1 MMAQFADRFTRPDR
15 RRPPSV
21 GALSAERGSVAEKGK
36 WGRDDLQFA
45 RAVTFFDAI
54 FAFAVTLLITTVD
67 DFTPA
72 AWSSLDALQEAN
84 GPGLLAFTISFV
96 VVVSFWRANH
106 QEVTGFLALDG
117 RVIFLNCI
125 VMFGVVLIPFAT
137 EALGKLD
144 LPLPVAVYAVVISA
158 TYLMQRVVL
167 LDADRRG
174 LNGSRMTPHEMRWT
188 IANGVALPLVFLGSI
203 PVAYLVSP
211 GWAQRCWISLAV
223 LYPILGYLQRAQ
235 ERRSTPVPRQNTP
248 QPPDLEPTTT
258 EDAK

>member
-1 MMAQFADRFTRPDR
+1 MTTPVRF
-15 RRPPSV
+15 
-21 GALSAERGSVAEKGK
+21 
-36 WGRDDLQFA
+36 GRDALEFA

-67 DFTPA
+67 DFSPE
-72 AWSSLDALQEAN
+72 AWASLDALWESN
-84 GPGLLAFTISFV
+84 GPSLFAFAISFV

-106 QEVTGFLALDG
+106 RTVTGFAALDG
-117 RVIFLNCI
+117 RAILQNCM

-158 TYLMQRVVL
+158 TYLMQSFVL

-174 LNGSRMTPHEMRWT
+174 LRGTRMTSPERRW
-188 IANGVALPLVFLGSI
+188 AVGQAAVLPLVFLGSI

-211 GWAQRCWISLAV
+211 SWAQRCWIILAV
-223 LYPILGYLQRAQ
+223 IYPVLGRLEQRDH
-235 ERRSTPVPRQNTP
+235 RSAGAPAPSGGTAPNGNTP
-248 QPPDLEPTTT
+248 
-258 EDAK
+258 A

>member
-1 MMAQFADRFTRPDR
+1 MA
-15 RRPPSV
+15 
-21 GALSAERGSVAEKGK
+21 GK
-36 WGRDDLQFA
+36 SRWGRDELEFA

-84 GPGLLAFTISFV
+84 GPGLLDFTISFV

-106 QEVTGFLALDG
+106 QEVTGFTALDS
-117 RVIFLNCI
+117 RVIFLNCM

-144 LPLPVAVYAVVISA
+144 LPLPVAVYSMVISA

-174 LNGSRMTPHEMRWT
+174 LNGTRMTPHVMRWT
-188 IANGVALPLVFLGSI
+188 IANGVVLPLIFLGSI

-211 GWAQRCWISLAV
+211 AWAQRCWISLAV
-223 LYPILGYLQRAQ
+223 VYPLLGWLQRSG
-235 ERRSTPVPRQNTP
+235 ERRSGLVAATA
-248 QPPDLEPTTT
+248 PTEHPAAGGTT
-258 EDAK
+258 GEDAR

>member
-1 MMAQFADRFTRPDR
+1 MSDMTWR
-15 RRPPSV
+15 
-21 GALSAERGSVAEKGK
+21 
-36 WGRDDLQFA
+36 RDDLQFA

-72 AWSSLDALQEAN
+72 AWSSFDALQEAN
-84 GPGLLAFTISFV
+84 GAGLLAFTISFV

-106 QEVTGFLALDG
+106 QEVTGFVALDG
-117 RVIFLNCI
+117 RVILLNCM

-167 LDADRRG
+167 LDANRRG
-174 LNGSRMTPHEMRWT
+174 LNGTRMTLRELRWT
-188 IANGVALPLVFLGSI
+188 IANGLVLPVVFLGSI
-203 PVAYLVSP
+203 PIAYLVSP
-211 GWAQRCWISLAV
+211 GWAQRCWISLAL
-223 LYPILGYLQRAQ
+223 LYPLLGWLEHKNRP
-235 ERRSTPVPRQNTP
+235 RSNSAVAAETTEHH
-248 QPPDLEPTTT
+248 DKTPTTG
-258 EDAK
+258 EDT